1 MKNMIVASLY
11 QERLSNWKQGLN
23 GFAGTILI
31 KEMLI
36 TAELGTLMSE
46 VARIK
51 PQVLMLDLD
60 LLGSD
65 GLHVVINLRRLCVES
80 KIIIMTADISE
91 DLEWELLKAGM
102 RGCCKIN
109 IEPNHL
115 AQVVAA
121 VQNGELWI
129 RRTLTGRLI
138 DEIGKT
144 SSKVKAYHSTLGL
157 LNKLTQREYDIALR
171 VGEGENNKQIAQ
183 ACKIT
188 ERTVKSHLTE
198 IFLKLN
204 VTDRLNL
211 ALVLAA
217 DNRISCANIG
227 STYISGSRVNDIKP
241 FEKKRNQSDHLVN

>member
-1 MKNMIVASLY
+1 MDNIIIASSY
-11 QERLSNWKQGLN
+11 QERLAAWKQALN
-23 GFAGTILI
+23 SFGNTTTIKDILI
-31 KEMLI
+31 TGGLDV
-36 TAELGTLMSE
+36 LRDE
-46 VARIK
+46 VVRIK
-51 PQVLMLDLD
+51 PQVLMFDFD
-60 LLGSD
+60 LLGLD
-65 GLHVVINLRRLCVES
+65 GLQVVVNLRRLCAES
-80 KIIIMTADISE
+80 KIIIMASDIHE
-91 DLEWELLKAGM
+91 DLEWELVKAGM
-102 RGCCKIN
+102 RGCCKTD

-115 AQVVAA
+115 AQVVSA

-138 DEIGKT
+138 DELGKA
-144 SSKVKAYHSTLGL
+144 SSKIKTFHVTLGL

-217 DNRISCANIG
+217 DNRIACANMDNKIK
-227 STYISGSRVNDIKP
+227 SGSRVNDMKP
-241 FEKKRNQSDHLVN
+241 FGEKRNMSDRLIN

>member
-1 MKNMIVASLY
+1 MKNLIVASSY
-11 QERLSNWKQGLN
+11 QERLAAWKQGLD
-23 GFAGTILI
+23 GFAGTTLIKDILI
-31 KEMLI
+31 TDGLD
-36 TAELGTLMSE
+36 TLRDG

-51 PQVLMLDLD
+51 PQVLMLDFD
-60 LLGSD
+60 LLGLD
-65 GLHVVINLRRLCVES
+65 GLQVVVNLRRLCAES
-80 KIIIMTADISE
+80 KIIIMASDIPE
-91 DLEWELLKAGM
+91 DLEWELVKAGM
-102 RGCCKIN
+102 CGCCKTN

-115 AQVVAA
+115 AQVVSA

-138 DEIGKT
+138 DELGKT
-144 SSKVKAYHSTLGL
+144 SSKIKTFHATLGL

-183 ACKIT
+183 ACNIT

-204 VTDRLNL
+204 VNDRLNL

-217 DNRISCANIG
+217 DNRIACAKMDN
-227 STYISGSRVNDIKP
+227 TFISGSRVNDIKS
-241 FEKKRNQSDHLVN
+241 FEKKRNLSDHLVN

>member
-1 MKNMIVASLY
+1 
-11 QERLSNWKQGLN
+11 
-23 GFAGTILI
+23 
-31 KEMLI
+31 MLI
-36 TAELGTLMSE
+36 TDGLDVLRDE
-46 VARIK
+46 VVRIK
-51 PQVLMLDLD
+51 PQLLMLDFD
-60 LLGSD
+60 LFGLN
-65 GLHVVINLRRLCVES
+65 GLHVVVNLRRLCTES
-80 KIIIMTADISE
+80 KIIIMTSDISE
-91 DLEWELLKAGM
+91 DLEWEYLKAGI
-102 RGCCKIN
+102 RGCCNIN

-115 AQVVAA
+115 VQVVSA

-129 RRTLTGRLI
+129 RRTLTGRLM
-138 DEIGKT
+138 DELGKT
-144 SSKVKAYHSTLGL
+144 SLKIKTYHATLGL

-217 DNRISCANIG
+217 DNRIACANLG
-227 STYISGSRVNDIKP
+227 NTFTSGSRVNDIKS
-241 FEKKRNQSDHLVN
+241 FGKKRNLSDRLIN

>member
-1 MKNMIVASLY
+1 MKNLIVASSY
-11 QERLSNWKQGLN
+11 QERLATWGRGLN
-23 GFAGTILI
+23 GFAGTTLITDILI
-31 KEMLI
+31 TDGLDILRK
-36 TAELGTLMSE
+36 E

-51 PQVLMLDLD
+51 PQILMLDFD
-60 LLGSD
+60 LLGSE
-65 GLHVVINLRRLCVES
+65 GLNVVVNLRRLCAES
-80 KIIIMTADISE
+80 KIIIMASDISE

-102 RGCCKIN
+102 RGCCRGN
-109 IEPNHL
+109 IEPKHL

-138 DEIGKT
+138 DELSHTPSKIKT
-144 SSKVKAYHSTLGL
+144 YRATLAL
-157 LNKLTQREYDIALR
+157 LSKLTQREYDIALR
-171 VGEGENNKQIAQ
+171 VGDGEHNKQIAQ

-198 IFLKLN
+198 IYLKLG

-217 DNRISCANIG
+217 DERVACANLG
-227 STYISGSRVNDIKP
+227 RKFKGGSRVSDIQS
-241 FEKKRNQSDHLVN
+241 FGKKSNLSDYLDA